1 MDTYGKWPFS
11 GPESMHMIRCLDLAD
26 ADLIVDAAMVMAQQM
41 SARVSIALVDAAG
54 ILITFR
60 RLDGA
65 SVASVEASAAK
76 ARTAA
81 LTGSDSVFVEQ
92 SIAAGRTALL
102 SLQGVLHQPCALMA
116 GGLVFRFQGEVM
128 GAIGVSG
135 MTPDQD
141 LAIARAGFEAFELR
155 VRDCSS

>member
-1 MDTYGKWPFS
+1 
-11 GPESMHMIRCLDLAD
+11 MHMIHRLDLAD
-26 ADLIVDAAMVMAQQM
+26 ADLIVEASMVMAHQQ
-41 SARVSIALVDAAG
+41 SSRVSIAVVDCSG
-54 ILITFR
+54 YLITFR

-65 SVASVEASAAK
+65 SLASVETAAAK

-81 LTGSDSVFVEQ
+81 LTGADSARLEQ
-92 SIAAGRTALL
+92 AIASGRMALL

-116 GGLVFRFQGEVM
+116 GGLVLRCEGNVV

-141 LAIARAGFEAFELR
+141 AAIAHAGLQAFELR
-155 VRDCSS
+155 VQDCSS